1 MNNEVD
7 TIILK
12 DKEFIIVDKLEHN
25 GEIYMYLVCLD
36 GSEFQVV
43 KKIEEE
49 LNIIVKTVTD
59 KTELEEVARMFAE
72 RFMKE

>member
-25 GEIYMYLVCLD
+25 GETYMYLVCLD